1 MRTVHSFLIVLVI
14 ACSSRGGSDA
24 ERAKAASQAMAE
36 LNTADDTLPTQITRE
51 LSALGASV
59 MMGTEGAADRIK
71 TKILPLVDSY
81 LATIDRAV
89 TTADAYLA
97 DKNDAETKQALE
109 KIRKRGEAFR
119 KARARFVE
127 LEQKARAGIS
137 ADDLGKSLMS
147 IGVMLSVGM

>member
-1 MRTVHSFLIVLVI
+1 VIVLAI
-14 ACSSRGGSDA
+14 ACSSRGGNDA

-36 LNTADDTLPTQITRE
+36 LNTADDTFPKQITGE
-51 LSALGASV
+51 LSGLGASL

-97 DKNDAETKQALE
+97 DKNDEPTKLALD
-109 KIRKRGEAFR
+109 KISKRGEAFR
-119 KARARFVE
+119 KARTRFVE

-137 ADDLGKSLMS
+137 VDDLGKSLMS